1 LDNCTGSGG
10 GPGAGGAG
18 AAGGAAGGGGAGGTG
33 TIGASG
39 GGAFVLGALGLLRVD
54 RGTAGSLDL
63 NVSAANRNATSGT
76 NRIGK
81 AGGTGQAGASGG
93 VDQSNGGNGGGGRS
107 GGGGGGRG
115 GGGAR
120 GGSGSAGRNGGLG
133 GDGGLG
139 GYGLPG
145 TVKLQGSVIRVSAGV
160 NLKADSTYDAGVTT
174 NAFQNGGATLISNMT
189 ATERAANAPTPFV
202 AFGASPQVGSFTNQG
217 YIKGNGSAVAPD
229 GNTPYF
235 VDPTPFTSSDD
246 PPFIP
251 SLLGGPET
259 HGWSE
264 SGYWNQSEVNGA
276 TPSQVIGSIQYFR
289 FTTSSTVKSAF
300 EGFDQ
305 IVLKNA
311 GLTPA
316 SRIAIKVEDTLG
328 EAGSLI
334 KGNVNLP
341 GTLAVGETWTTT
353 VLATSVVTVSIDNS
367 APTIVVNPLLT
378 NITTPTITGTIDDEI
393 VVSSFTVTV
402 NGTNYTPV
410 VTSIPLFPDTWSVAL
425 TTPVPEGIYNVLASS
440 TDEAGNGGTDAT
452 TNELEIDLT
461 APIADL
467 NELQTNNPLPIL
479 TGTITDPNNRPA
491 TISVTVVG
499 PGVFFPSVAVQPDGS
514 FATPVPGSPIADGT
528 YTVVIGGSDDAGNA
542 ITPASFPAG
551 LIVDQTPPT
560 LTIGSS
566 LGLTNDRTPQFSG
579 SVTEPGPASPG
590 ELLVEVMGDLNDNG
604 SVVATGF
611 GGNPFTEG
619 PWFVGIVTNLPDGTY
634 DLRVTASDAAGNVTV
649 VTRDEIVEVD
659 ATPPTVTVNTTVS
672 PSAQPIITGTVF
684 DANPPVTLSITL
696 NNSPPFT
703 YTQTPLGTNWTLL
716 IDQTPPFGLLN
727 QGVYN
732 VTVVATDAAG
742 NVGTDATTNELTRI
756 DGDPEVLFIQA
767 LTSPLVTNV
776 DEVLYEVTFNLP
788 MSNVTVDDFALQTT
802 IPSASITAVTEI
814 TSNVFEVTID
824 TGTTAGTI
832 ALEVLPNETM
842 VDIIGRP
849 LPVGQ
854 VSTEVYDI
862 RQFVFTQNLSGLNAA
877 VDNENLTL
885 EVETAGYVGD
895 PIYTWYRNLDGA
907 KGAGFNV
914 VPGEIENSLEFTPFI
929 TLNDLGQYYVTAE
942 DTTTS
947 VIITSNTTQLV
958 PAAGLPL
965 AGVGGMALLT
975 ALSALGGAMAL
986 RRKK

>member
-1 LDNCTGSGG
+1 
-10 GPGAGGAG
+10 
-18 AAGGAAGGGGAGGTG
+18 
-33 TIGASG
+33 
-39 GGAFVLGALGLLRVD
+39 
-54 RGTAGSLDL
+54 
-63 NVSAANRNATSGT
+63 
-76 NRIGK
+76 
-81 AGGTGQAGASGG
+81 
-93 VDQSNGGNGGGGRS
+93 
-107 GGGGGGRG
+107 
-115 GGGAR
+115 
-120 GGSGSAGRNGGLG
+120 
-133 GDGGLG
+133 
-139 GYGLPG
+139 
-145 TVKLQGSVIRVSAGV
+145 
-160 NLKADSTYDAGVTT
+160 
-174 NAFQNGGATLISNMT
+174 
-189 ATERAANAPTPFV
+189 
-202 AFGASPQVGSFTNQG
+202 
-217 YIKGNGSAVAPD
+217 
-229 GNTPYF
+229 
-235 VDPTPFTSSDD
+235 
-246 PPFIP
+246 
-251 SLLGGPET
+251 
-259 HGWSE
+259 
-264 SGYWNQSEVNGA
+264 
-276 TPSQVIGSIQYFR
+276 
-289 FTTSSTVKSAF
+289 
-300 EGFDQ
+300 
-305 IVLKNA
+305 
-311 GLTPA
+311 
-316 SRIAIKVEDTLG
+316 
-328 EAGSLI
+328 
-334 KGNVNLP
+334 
-341 GTLAVGETWTTT
+341 
-353 VLATSVVTVSIDNS
+353 
-367 APTIVVNPLLT
+367 
-378 NITTPTITGTIDDEI
+378 
-393 VVSSFTVTV
+393 
-402 NGTNYTPV
+402 
-410 VTSIPLFPDTWSVAL
+410 
-425 TTPVPEGIYNVLASS
+425 
-440 TDEAGNGGTDAT
+440 
-452 TNELEIDLT
+452 
-461 APIADL
+461 
-467 NELQTNNPLPIL
+467 
-479 TGTITDPNNRPA
+479 
-491 TISVTVVG
+491 
-499 PGVFFPSVAVQPDGS
+499 
-514 FATPVPGSPIADGT
+514 
-528 YTVVIGGSDDAGNA
+528 
-542 ITPASFPAG
+542 
-551 LIVDQTPPT
+551 
-560 LTIGSS
+560 
-566 LGLTNDRTPQFSG
+566 
-579 SVTEPGPASPG
+579 
-590 ELLVEVMGDLNDNG
+590 
-604 SVVATGF
+604 
-611 GGNPFTEG
+611 
-619 PWFVGIVTNLPDGTY
+619 
-634 DLRVTASDAAGNVTV
+634 
-649 VTRDEIVEVD
+649 
-659 ATPPTVTVNTTVS
+659 
-672 PSAQPIITGTVF
+672 
-684 DANPPVTLSITL
+684 L